1 MSTELW
7 MIIIFVV
14 GYLAIVFEHLIHI
27 DKSAS
32 ALLTGVSI
40 WAVYVLSGDP
50 TTLSHEFEVGHIPD
64 IAGILLFILGAMT
77 IVEIIDLHDGFQVI
91 VDSIKT
97 TNKRKVLWITGFI
110 AFFLAAIIDSLTT
123 AIVMMALLRKL
134 VHVKEER
141 WMMAGMVVIAA
152 NAGGAWS
159 CIGNVPTTLLWI
171 GNQITPFDVVL
182 KNFIPSLICLII
194 PLSLASFNLKG
205 NFPEKTAKEKS
216 GAISNAQSKF
226 VLIFGLG
233 LLLFVPVLKTT
244 THLPPFMGMLLG
256 VGVLWLVTDIMHKH
270 KEDDQKK
277 EFSVYKALT
286 RIDVPSVLFFFGILS
301 AVSALEAKGIL
312 GELGLWMNDAIGN
325 QNIIVYGIGVLS
337 AIVDNVPL
345 VKACQGMYTLDQFP
359 TNSHFWHFISYC
371 AGTGGSILIIG
382 SAAGVAIMGME
393 KIDFMWYAKKIGWL
407 ALAGYTAGA
416 IVSVLFFS

>member
-50 TTLSHEFEVGHIPD
+50 TSLSHEFEVGHIPD

-141 WMMAGMVVIAA
+141 WLMAGMVVIAA

-171 GNQITPFDVVL
+171 GNQITPLDVIL
-182 KNFIPSLICLII
+182 KNFIPSLICLVI
-194 PLSLASFNLKG
+194 PLILASISLKG
-205 NFPEKTAKEKS
+205 NFPEKAKNVKN
-216 GAISNAQSKF
+216 GAISNGQSKF

-233 LLLFVPVLKTT
+233 LLLFVPILKST
-244 THLPPFMGMLLG
+244 THLPPCSRDPLL
-256 VGVLWLVTDIMHKH
+256 
-270 KEDDQKK
+270 
-277 EFSVYKALT
+277 
-286 RIDVPSVLFFFGILS
+286 
-301 AVSALEAKGIL
+301 
-312 GELGLWMNDAIGN
+312 DA
-325 QNIIVYGIGVLS
+325 
-337 AIVDNVPL
+337 
-345 VKACQGMYTLDQFP
+345 
-359 TNSHFWHFISYC
+359 
-371 AGTGGSILIIG
+371 
-382 SAAGVAIMGME
+382 
-393 KIDFMWYAKKIGWL
+393 
-407 ALAGYTAGA
+407 
-416 IVSVLFFS
+416 